1 MATDPQPST
10 PQLFDRVLMATMI
23 GQDAL
28 VSLLIAK
35 GFITDEELTAQV
47 IASKERIA
55 RQLDEIKK
63 GEISRTKDTT
73 DLESA

>member
-10 PQLFDRVLMATMI
+10 PQLFDRALMATMI

-35 GFITDEELTAQV
+35 GIITDEELTAQV

-55 RQLDEIKK
+55 RELD
-63 GEISRTKDTT
+63 RLKDG
-73 DLESA
+73 SK

>member
-10 PQLFDRVLMATMI
+10 PQLFDRALMATMI

-35 GFITDEELTAQV
+35 GLITDEDLTAQV

-55 RQLDEIKK
+55 KE
-63 GEISRTKDTT
+63 
-73 DLESA
+73 LERLKNNERAAG